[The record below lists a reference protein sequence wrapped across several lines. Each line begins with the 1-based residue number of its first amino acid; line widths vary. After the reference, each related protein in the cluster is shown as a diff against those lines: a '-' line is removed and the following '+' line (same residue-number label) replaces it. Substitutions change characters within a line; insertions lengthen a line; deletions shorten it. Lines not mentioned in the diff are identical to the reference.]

1 MLKRKVIKQFI
12 IVFLTLLVFNSCKEK
27 TSSKTS
33 LDKKSIIENVEVFLN
48 DWHKAASE
56 ANFENYFSKMDSISV
71 FIGTDASENWTKNKF
86 QDFSKPYF
94 DDGKAW
100 DFKPLER
107 HIYTNKSGNFIW
119 FDELLDTWMGVC
131 RGSGVIILENNRLKI
146 KHYVLSVTIPNEA
159 IDDIINLK
167 KEKEVTFLKNSSN

>member
-1 MLKRKVIKQFI
+1 MLKRTIIKQFV
-12 IVFLTLLVFNSCKEK
+12 IVFLTLLVFDSCKEK
-27 TSSKTS
+27 TSSTTS

-71 FIGTDASENWTKNKF
+71 FIGTDTSENWTKNKF

-100 DFKPLER
+100 DFKTLER
-107 HIYTNKSGNFIW
+107 HIYTSKSGDFIW
-119 FDELLDTWMGVC
+119 FDELLDTWMGIC
-131 RGSGVIILENNRLKI
+131 RGSGVIKLENDTLKI

-159 IDDIINLK
+159 IDDVIHLK
-167 KEKEVTFLKNSSN
+167 KEKEVIFLKNLTK